1 MSFKDLKI
9 TAYQDSV
16 SALPDYPSD
25 AGITAAQLKAVFD
38 GRTDKEIKQKFNAL
52 IDELITKFG
61 LVEVDIADAVEEHQ
75 QWDEAHERIITPIK
89 TSIED
94 ILTEL
99 LSMNIAIEGKADAG
113 ITETQ
118 LSALDLF
125 ILGTT
130 NELHDHTGARDNPHE
145 VTKAQVGLDKVDNT
159 PDSEKEVAFAISAEK
174 DSLGNSIHEHYATK
188 AEVEN
193 KVDKV
198 AGKGLSTYDFNDEW
212 KQSIQNSFNEAIY
225 AQTAID
231 NHIMNEENPHKV
243 TPAQIGL
250 GNVDNTRDSEKSVA
264 YAEMTMFA
272 GIADAA
278 ERDSYGNVIH
288 ETYATKEE
296 VGDIGSALDAI
307 IAIQESYIG
316 GDAE

>member
-1 MSFKDLKI
+1 MSFNELKI
-9 TAYQDSV
+9 TTYQDSV

-61 LVEVDIADAVEEHQ
+61 LVEVDIADAVEGHNQ
-75 QWDEAHERIITPIK
+75 QEDAHERIITPIK

-99 LSMNIAIEGKADAG
+99 LSMNIAIKGKADAA

-125 ILGTT
+125 ISGTT
-130 NELHDHTGARDNPHE
+130 NKLHDHTGARDNPHE